1 MKQSKYFI
9 IQIIEELQIGHFI
22 IAQVYYSELLENMY
36 NY

>member
-22 IAQVYYSELLENMY
+22 IAQDYYSELLDNTH